1 MTIENRQNIEKEK
14 GMKLHVEFEIFDLS
28 GKALAERANRYIAE
42 MLLDHKSNPLK
53 AYELAININKNE
65 SIDIDTTDLKLIED
79 AVISNQR
86 FNNLVKGAI
95 LKEIECQ
102 KIIESKK

>member
-1 MTIENRQNIEKEK
+1 
-14 GMKLHVEFEIFDLS
+14 
-28 GKALAERANRYIAE
+28 

-53 AYELAININKNE
+53 AYELALDITKNG
-65 SIDIDTTDLKLIED
+65 SIDIDTTDLKLLEE

-102 KIIESKK
+102 KVTSGKNKG